1 MLHLIGIN
9 HRVQARTPE
18 SELTAEQLEFSDCL
32 RRTIEE
38 VGPSLIAE
46 EDSEEAL
53 LKRNRI
59 SLAKEIADEH
69 GIEHR
74 FCDPNEEQRRAI
86 GYQDGG
92 WLETQMFMSDREG
105 LSNEEI
111 FCRARAIEIGRYF
124 PIRERFWLDRLC
136 GCTDADVVFVCGDL
150 HIESFGKIL
159 DSNGIPSRIV
169 QRAIG
174 LTEEDRRFDEA
185 LRYLREHPE
194 LARNEP

>member
-1 MLHLIGIN
+1 MLYLIGLN
-9 HRVQARTPE
+9 HRAQARTPE

-38 VGPSLIAE
+38 VRPSLIAE

-53 LKRNRI
+53 LKRSRI
-59 SLAKEIADEH
+59 SLAKELADEH

-74 FCDPNEEQRRAI
+74 FCDPNEEQRRAM
-86 GYQDGG
+86 GYQDGS
-92 WLETQMFMSDREG
+92 WLETQIFMGDREG
-105 LSNEEI
+105 LSHEEI

-124 PIRERFWLDRLC
+124 PIRERFWLDRLY
-136 GCTDADVVFVCGDL
+136 GCTDADVIFVCGDL
-150 HIESFGKIL
+150 HIEGFGNIL
-159 DSNGIPSRIV
+159 ESSGIPSSVV

-174 LTEEDRRFDEA
+174 LTEEDGRFDAA
-185 LRYLREHPE
+185 LKYLRAHPE